1 MTEGEETVG
10 VFIECSRELW
20 DEIKDG
26 ITGLEIQSD
35 DVRVRVERVDNA
47 GFVHYRGKDRAVV
60 SVGLVRV
67 SE

>member
-47 GFVHYRGKDRAVV
+47 GTAYFRGKERAVV
-60 SVGLVRV
+60 SATLVKV
-67 SE
+67 SG

>member
-1 MTEGEETVG
+1 MTEGEETIG

-26 ITGLEIQSD
+26 ITGIEIQSD

-47 GFVHYRGKDRAVV
+47 GYVQYRGKDRAVA

-67 SE
+67 QK

>member
-1 MTEGEETVG
+1 MTV
-10 VFIECSRELW
+10 
-20 DEIKDG
+20 
-26 ITGLEIQSD
+26 
-35 DVRVRVERVDNA
+35 VRQLHVRVERVDNA